1 MILCLIGSYESKK
14 NVWKVK
20 WEKKRKERRVGTNKI
35 IYALISHLGECDGAK
50 MVCVGFT
57 SVCSERCIAF
67 LKTVFCSRKISLVW
81 NPKSRFL

>member
-1 MILCLIGSYESKK
+1 MKK
-14 NVWKVK
+14 RKK
-20 WEKKRKERRVGTNKI
+20 RKRKERRVGTNKI

-67 LKTVFCSRKISLVW
+67 LKTVFFSRKISLGLDFEIL
-81 NPKSRFL
+81 NPGFVILIIHTLVDFI